1 MARRRPSGDERV
13 ADPFHC
19 SGIDSEPFAK
29 MRTPGLPGVAASRIC
44 LSTAGT
50 AHPSRRVRPSAKGPI
65 VNERNRTSR
74 KSPIIQAR
82 WGLPQRSGRG
92 GRRFKSCHS
101 DQRLALPEISPSMK
115 PSKIGRTRALVQRA
129 SWLTLVDDS
138 NALCRSAAWQRR
150 RVRVALTYR
159 LVGFGM
165 PIEPSV
171 PRDEGWRAQDEA
183 PSCQRL
189 RAPLLRW
196 IRLA

>member
-1 MARRRPSGDERV
+1 M
-13 ADPFHC
+13 
-19 SGIDSEPFAK
+19 I
-29 MRTPGLPGVAASRIC
+29 
-44 LSTAGT
+44 
-50 AHPSRRVRPSAKGPI
+50 
-65 VNERNRTSR
+65 
-74 KSPIIQAR
+74 
-82 WGLPQRSGRG
+82 SGRD
-92 GRRFKSCHS
+92 RKSCHS

-150 RVRVALTYR
+150 RVRIALTYR

-183 PSCQRL
+183 PSCQRVT
-189 RAPLLRW
+189 RATVALDKVGINFTLHSYDYDPDAERVGLQAAEDSRH
-196 IRLA
+196 RASAPPEDRHG

>member
-1 MARRRPSGDERV
+1 VSGCGTSRDFAVTQQFSRFRSE
-13 ADPFHC
+13 ADIQRAALSHVVRQCDLLHLGGAP
-19 SGIDSEPFAK
+19 DNL
-29 MRTPGLPGVAASRIC
+29 RTFFRQLN
-44 LSTAGT
+44 
-50 AHPSRRVRPSAKGPI
+50 
-65 VNERNRTSR
+65 VNERPRGASGTRGNRRFFEPFTY
-74 KSPIIQAR
+74 
-82 WGLPQRSGRG
+82 SGRG

-183 PSCQRL
+183 PSCQRV
-189 RAPLLRW
+189 RAPLC
-196 IRLA
+196 AG